1 MSFSPSA
8 PPAIDVVVVGGGAAG
23 LMAAISAA
31 RHGAASVALLEG
43 SKRLGT
49 KILMSG
55 GTRCN
60 VTHDHVDARDYFGG
74 SRHVVARLLRAF
86 SHLDTVRFFE
96 DELGVPLKREETGKL
111 FPVSDDAQEV
121 VDALIARARALGV
134 AIRPGHK
141 VTSIAR
147 DTGAYTLGTTEA
159 GALRARRVIL
169 TTGGLSFPG
178 TGSDGT
184 GYALVQS
191 LGHTIERTSPAL
203 TPLVARS
210 GGMHERLRGVTLP
223 VGVTVLV
230 GKGGRKFWEGTG
242 SFLFTHFGY
251 SGPVA
256 LDASR
261 HVAREAW
268 TGPVTVMANFL
279 TDTTPEAFERE
290 LLQGIEHEPR
300 RTLPALL
307 RGRLPESLM
316 LELLARVGVEPARP
330 LSRLSREERR
340 AVVAAFTAHELPV
353 LEVMG
358 YRKAEVTAGGVPLA
372 EVDPSTLES
381 RRSPGLHLAGEILNV
396 DGRLG
401 GYNFQFAWST
411 GHVAGRSAALA
422 RTGGSS
428 QPEN

>member
-1 MSFSPSA
+1 MSSSA
-8 PPAIDVVVVGGGAAG
+8 DPRVVVVGAGAAG

-31 RHGAASVALLEG
+31 RHGAPSVTLLEG
-43 SKRLGT
+43 TRRLGT

-60 VTHDHVDARDYFGG
+60 VTHDHVDARDYHGG
-74 SRHVVARLLRAF
+74 SRNVVARLLREF

-96 DELGVPLKREETGKL
+96 EELGVALKREDTGKL
-111 FPVSDDAQEV
+111 FPVSDDAQQV
-121 VDALIARARALGV
+121 VDALVARAQALGV
-134 AIRPGHK
+134 SILTGRK

-147 DTGAYTLGTTEA
+147 REGGYVLGTPAA
-159 GALRARRVIL
+159 GEMRAARVIL
-169 TTGGLSFPG
+169 TTGGMSFPR

-191 LGHTIERTSPAL
+191 LGHTLERTSPAL

-223 VGVTVLV
+223 AGLTVLV
-230 GKGGRKFWEGTG
+230 GAGGRKFWEGSG

-261 HVAREAW
+261 HVAREGWSA
-268 TGPVTVMANFL
+268 PVAVVANFL
-279 TDTTPEAFERE
+279 VEDATPATFERE
-290 LLQGIEHEPR
+290 LLQGIELEPR
-300 RTLPALL
+300 RTLPLLL

-316 LELLARVGVEPARP
+316 LELLAHAGVGPERP

-381 RRSPGLHLAGEILNV
+381 RKSPGLHLAGEILHV

-401 GYNFQFAWST
+401 GYNFQWAWST
-411 GHVAGRSAALA
+411 GHVAGRAAAHSVRAQL
-422 RTGGSS
+422 
-428 QPEN
+428 

>member
-1 MSFSPSA
+1 MSSSPSA
-8 PPAIDVVVVGGGAAG
+8 PPAIDVGVVGGGAAG

-74 SRHVVARLLRAF
+74 SRHVDARLLREF

-96 DELGVPLKREETGKL
+96 DELGVPLKREDTGKL

-121 VDALIARARALGV
+121 VDALVARARALGV

-147 DTGAYTLGTTEA
+147 DAGDGAYTLGTTEA
-159 GALRARRVIL
+159 GSLRARRVIL

-184 GYALVQS
+184 GYALAQS

-223 VGVTVLV
+223 VGLEVLV
-230 GKGGRKFWEGTG
+230 GTGGRKFWEGTG

-261 HVAREAW
+261 HAV
-268 TGPVTVMANFL
+268 V
-279 TDTTPEAFERE
+279 PER
-290 LLQGIEHEPR
+290 
-300 RTLPALL
+300 
-307 RGRLPESLM
+307 
-316 LELLARVGVEPARP
+316 RVGQRRPRLRPDHAVLVRGHRPVMTGSAARP
-330 LSRLSREERR
+330 WRSSSRCPPGRDSCRAPVRKTMAHQRR
-340 AVVAAFTAHELPV
+340 CRA
-353 LEVMG
+353 
-358 YRKAEVTAGGVPLA
+358 
-372 EVDPSTLES
+372 S
-381 RRSPGLHLAGEILNV
+381 RR
-396 DGRLG
+396 D
-401 GYNFQFAWST
+401 
-411 GHVAGRSAALA
+411 
-422 RTGGSS
+422 
-428 QPEN
+428 